1 MNVNDSA
8 WVARALVKM
17 GWKESGM
24 ETADFIFIN
33 TCSVREKPQHKV
45 LSMLGIIRETNPK
58 ASVAVAGCVAQ
69 QMGEKLWK
77 KTRMCA
83 LCLAVTA

>member
-1 MNVNDSA
+1 MPSFHCITYGCQMNVNDSA

-58 ASVAVAGCVAQ
+58 ASVAVA
-69 QMGEKLWK
+69 
-77 KTRMCA
+77 RSY
-83 LCLAVTA
+83 